1 MIGNIK
7 LKDLTSRTLQDFYNY
22 KLNEEGISPK
32 TIANMNLCLHK
43 ALKQAVLER
52 FLTFNSCDAVNL
64 PKNEKPQIEV
74 LTREEQSKLIYTSY
88 HFRYGVFIRFVLAT
102 GIRLGKLLGL
112 KWEDIDMRSGVMNI
126 RRTLNKLPKINYN
139 GTGNSTE
146 IVFQTPKTKNSVR
159 SIPLL
164 KSVVDD
170 LKEWRQVQISDAQ
183 LANTAYT

>member
-1 MIGNIK
+1 M
-7 LKDLTSRTLQDFYNY
+7 
-22 KLNEEGISPK
+22 
-32 TIANMNLCLHK
+32 
-43 ALKQAVLER
+43 
-52 FLTFNSCDAVNL
+52 
-64 PKNEKPQIEV
+64 
-74 LTREEQSKLIYTSY
+74 
-88 HFRYGVFIRFVLAT
+88 
-102 GIRLGKLLGL
+102 

-126 RRTLNKLPKINYN
+126 RRTLNRLPKINYN

-183 LANTAYT
+183 QANTAYTENRLYSSGCI